1 MIPDAFRLR
10 RAVVA
15 YVFSGQPEI
24 RREEALQFYDR
35 VTGEKVD
42 VPQFNFERSTLS
54 LARVGS
60 GDRAPTFQA
69 EVGPHEGNFRLLIV
83 ETWPDRALEL
93 IKQDA
98 DIIWE
103 KFQKTWP
110 ENRVGGRPVV
120 VETRFRLDVPAE
132 GGDATEYL
140 VDDVLHL
147 PHKAIEEL
155 GRSVHGMGLKIN
167 IPVEASFDE
176 TGEGADTPLNFADSR
191 IRIET
196 LLDDTS
202 RLYLEMVN
210 KWPSV
215 PLPAEAR
222 QQHGQDLPTRI
233 NPEPRRPSEYLDDSY
248 RYLTGRVANFVT
260 TAAEG

>member
-10 RAVVA
+10 RSAIA

-60 GDRAPTFQA
+60 GDRSPQFQTQ
-69 EVGPHEGNFRLLIV
+69 VGPHEGNFRLLVI
-83 ETWPDRALEL
+83 ETWPDRPLEL

-98 DIIWE
+98 DIVWE
-103 KFQKTWP
+103 QFRATWS

-120 VETRFRLDVPAE
+120 VETRFQLDVPAD
-132 GGDATEYL
+132 GGNATEYL
-140 VDDVLHL
+140 IDEVLHL
-147 PHKAIEEL
+147 PHKALEEL
-155 GRSVHGMGLKIN
+155 GRQVHGMGLKIN
-167 IPVEASFDE
+167 LPVEASFDE
-176 TGEGADTPLNFADSR
+176 MGKSADTPLNFADSR

-202 RLYLEMVN
+202 RLYLEMVT

-215 PLPAEAR
+215 PLPPEIR
-222 QQHGQDLPTRI
+222 ERHGKKLPNRI
-233 NPEPRRPSEYLDDSY
+233 NPEPRRPSEYLEDSY
-248 RYLTGRVANFVT
+248 GYVIERVARFVT